1 MLVDKDTYLKIINS
15 KPDKEFLDKCKE
27 ASELFEH
34 KNDLNLSSEDIQFLK
49 DLSYELNTQDHV
61 GQANPRFWVIMDTK
75 KVYGYDKEYRGYDGY
90 EVIHDGETVA
100 DNLDDLLEY
109 LDDIGMEIEITDDGL
124 VKVEGYRCTKD
135 VESIIDLINDA
146 LRYNFELVG
155 YVEEEYIVQDTM
167 FLTLREAQDHIK
179 RNYYHYSDKVHPYA
193 MTAWRSPQVDKLI
206 KILSK
211 INPKE

>member
-75 KVYGYDKEYRGYDGY
+75 KVYGYDKEYRGYDGMKLY
-90 EVIHDGETVA
+90 TMVK
-100 DNLDDLLEY
+100 LWQ
-109 LDDIGMEIEITDDGL
+109 IT
-124 VKVEGYRCTKD
+124 
-135 VESIIDLINDA
+135 
-146 LRYNFELVG
+146 
-155 YVEEEYIVQDTM
+155 
-167 FLTLREAQDHIK
+167 
-179 RNYYHYSDKVHPYA
+179 
-193 MTAWRSPQVDKLI
+193 
-206 KILSK
+206 
-211 INPKE
+211 

>member
-1 MLVDKDTYLKIINS
+1 MLVDKDTYNLIKNS
-15 KPDKEFLDKCKE
+15 
-27 ASELFEH
+27 
-34 KNDLNLSSEDIQFLK
+34 NDLNLSSEDVQFLK

-90 EVIHDGETVA
+90 EIIHDDEVVA
-100 DNLDDLLEY
+100 DNLDDLLKY
-109 LDDIGMEIEITDDGL
+109 LCNISMEIEITDGGL

-167 FLTLREAQDHIK
+167 FLTLREAQEHIK

-193 MTAWRSPQVDKLI
+193 MTAWRSPQVSKLI
-206 KILSK
+206 DILSK

>member
-1 MLVDKDTYLKIINS
+1 MLLDKDTYNLIKNS
-15 KPDKEFLDKCKE
+15 
-27 ASELFEH
+27 
-34 KNDLNLSSEDIQFLK
+34 NDLNLSSEDIQFLK

-90 EVIHDGETVA
+90 EVVHDDEVVA
-100 DNLDDLLEY
+100 DNLDDLLKY
-109 LDDIGMEIEITDDGL
+109 LDDIGMEIEITGDGL
-124 VKVEGYRCTKD
+124 VKVEGYRCAKD
-135 VESIIDLINDA
+135 VESIIGLINDA

-193 MTAWRSPQVDKLI
+193 MTAWRSPQVSKLI
-206 KILSK
+206 DILSK

>member
-1 MLVDKDTYLKIINS
+1 MLVDKDTYNLIKNS
-15 KPDKEFLDKCKE
+15 
-27 ASELFEH
+27 
-34 KNDLNLSSEDIQFLK
+34 NDLNLSSEDIQFLK

-90 EVIHDGETVA
+90 EVVHDDEVVA
-100 DNLDDLLEY
+100 DNLDDLLKY
-109 LDDIGMEIEITDDGL
+109 LCNIGIEIEITDYGL
-124 VKVEGYRCTKD
+124 VKVEGYKCTKD
-135 VESIIDLINDA
+135 VESIIDLVNDA

-155 YVEEEYIVQDTM
+155 YVNEEYIVKDTM

-193 MTAWRSPQVDKLI
+193 MTAWRSPQVSKLI
-206 KILSK
+206 DILSK

>member
-1 MLVDKDTYLKIINS
+1 MLVDKDTYNLIKNS
-15 KPDKEFLDKCKE
+15 
-27 ASELFEH
+27 
-34 KNDLNLSSEDIQFLK
+34 NGLNLSSEDIQFLK

-90 EVIHDGETVA
+90 EVVYDGETIA

-146 LRYNFELVG
+146 LRYSFELVG
-155 YVEEEYIVQDTM
+155 YANEEYIVQDTM
-167 FLTLREAQDHIK
+167 FLTLREAQEHIK

-193 MTAWRSPQVDKLI
+193 MTAWRSPQVSKLI
-206 KILSK
+206 DIISN
-211 INPKE
+211 INPKEE

>member
-1 MLVDKDTYLKIINS
+1 MLVDKDTYNLIKNS
-15 KPDKEFLDKCKE
+15 
-27 ASELFEH
+27 
-34 KNDLNLSSEDIQFLK
+34 NDLNLSSEDVQFLK

-90 EVIHDGETVA
+90 EVVYDGETIA

-135 VESIIDLINDA
+135 VESIIDLINDV
-146 LRYNFELVG
+146 LRYSFELVG
-155 YVEEEYIVQDTM
+155 YVNEEYIVQDTM
-167 FLTLREAQDHIK
+167 FLTLREAQEHIK

-193 MTAWRSPQVDKLI
+193 MTAWRSPQVSKLI
-206 KILSK
+206 DILSK
-211 INPKE
+211 INPKEE